1 MKNLLT
7 PILLALALTSS
18 TGAAFAGD
26 EGPFGIHY
34 PDEQMVKEA
43 ASQSFLGAA
52 ETPKAEAENGI
63 DAFYGINN
71 PENDV
76 NSTLGNG

>member
-43 ASQSFLGAA
+43 ASQSFLGATQTV
-52 ETPKAEAENGI
+52 ESESKSGI

-71 PENDV
+71 PENDIH
-76 NSTLGNG
+76 STQGDG